1 MQFFWFGAILLCAAL
16 LPVFLAENWCRRHKV
31 KKIFPV
37 PRGMGWL
44 QRTAVWLLCH
54 LPDTIS
60 CSRWLTGCSEDI
72 VGKLYPGMKK
82 EKFIRQH
89 VIRKMMVGYGGML
102 AILAFMMIYGL
113 LNQTPELSGNN
124 LQRDDAGGKSRDVQV
139 SAEIEGVTEE
149 KSLTITVEPR
159 KYSRSEREAL
169 MRDVKAYIDACLQGD
184 NSDLQHVNRPLFFP
198 SDFPGENVTIE
209 WQPEDY
215 NLIRQDGSLGELS
228 AYQLPIKTKVTA
240 VIIYD
245 QEKEFYSKE
254 ICLTAPEK
262 SDEEVL
268 DEQIREAVQAA
279 DQGSSEKLTLHLP
292 DSVGGRVVEWKYQK
306 QSQAGTILFI
316 AFLFL
321 AGCIWYQDNNL
332 KKRLE
337 ERNEQLLYAYPGFV
351 HRMILMLGAGMTV
364 RRSWNRLLDDNE
376 RLDSDRLKEDWLY
389 REMKYTR
396 IQMESGVPEIQ
407 AYLEFGQRMELQQY
421 KKFSQLLIQ
430 YIKRGSKGMQALMQQ
445 EAAEAEKQRRDLAK
459 QLGETAGTKLL
470 MPMMLLLIIVLLI
483 VMVPAFLSM

>member
-292 DSVGGRVVEWKYQK
+292 DSVGGRPTLVGTTSVEISELLSKMLNMRKIPHQVLNAKLHQK
-306 QSQAGTILFI
+306 EADIV
-316 AFLFL
+316 AL
-321 AGCIWYQDNNL
+321 AGQSTN
-332 KKRLE
+332 
-337 ERNEQLLYAYPGFV
+337 G
-351 HRMILMLGAGMTV
+351 LGAVTIATNMAGRGTDIKLSPEVKAAGGLAIIGTERHESRRVDRQLRGRAV
-364 RRSWNRLLDDNE
+364 RS
-376 RLDSDRLKEDWLY
+376 
-389 REMKYTR
+389 
-396 IQMESGVPEIQ
+396 P
-407 AYLEFGQRMELQQY
+407 
-421 KKFSQLLIQ
+421 
-430 YIKRGSKGMQALMQQ
+430 
-445 EAAEAEKQRRDLAK
+445 
-459 QLGETAGTKLL
+459 
-470 MPMMLLLIIVLLI
+470 
-483 VMVPAFLSM
+483 

>member
-1 MQFFWFGAILLCAAL
+1 
-16 LPVFLAENWCRRHKV
+16 
-31 KKIFPV
+31 
-37 PRGMGWL
+37 
-44 QRTAVWLLCH
+44 
-54 LPDTIS
+54 
-60 CSRWLTGCSEDI
+60 
-72 VGKLYPGMKK
+72 
-82 EKFIRQH
+82 
-89 VIRKMMVGYGGML
+89 
-102 AILAFMMIYGL
+102 MMIYGL

-376 RLDSDRLKEDWLY
+376 RLDSGHLKEDWLY

>member
-169 MRDVKAYIDACLQGD
+169 MR
-184 NSDLQHVNRPLFFP
+184 
-198 SDFPGENVTIE
+198 
-209 WQPEDY
+209 
-215 NLIRQDGSLGELS
+215 
-228 AYQLPIKTKVTA
+228 
-240 VIIYD
+240 
-245 QEKEFYSKE
+245 E
-254 ICLTAPEK
+254 IGRASC
-262 SDEEVL
+262 
-268 DEQIREAVQAA
+268 RE
-279 DQGSSEKLTLHLP
+279 
-292 DSVGGRVVEWKYQK
+292 RVSY
-306 QSQAGTILFI
+306 
-316 AFLFL
+316 
-321 AGCIWYQDNNL
+321 
-332 KKRLE
+332 
-337 ERNEQLLYAYPGFV
+337 
-351 HRMILMLGAGMTV
+351 
-364 RRSWNRLLDDNE
+364 
-376 RLDSDRLKEDWLY
+376 
-389 REMKYTR
+389 
-396 IQMESGVPEIQ
+396 
-407 AYLEFGQRMELQQY
+407 
-421 KKFSQLLIQ
+421 
-430 YIKRGSKGMQALMQQ
+430 
-445 EAAEAEKQRRDLAK
+445 
-459 QLGETAGTKLL
+459 
-470 MPMMLLLIIVLLI
+470 
-483 VMVPAFLSM
+483 